1 MSGTSGSVRAIL
13 YALGANIG
21 IFVAKAVAAVITGSG
36 AMLAEAVHSL
46 ADCGNQG
53 LLLFGMKR
61 AKRPPTPDY
70 PLGYGKEVYFWSFLV
85 ALMLFSVGGAFS
97 VYEGIHKIL
106 QPEPIERPVI
116 GVAVL
121 AFSLAL
127 EWWSLR
133 ACLQEVNKTRGAHSL
148 WRWFRD
154 SRDSEMIVVFGEQL
168 AAILGL
174 AAALL
179 AVAVTL
185 ATGDP
190 IYDAIG
196 TLGIGVLLIVVAVFV
211 AIEVKALLIGQS
223 VAVEKRQAI
232 RAFLEGAAGGAQD
245 LQRDHAA
252 DGPGRDGG
260 DAGLPGRGHFVF
272 GAGAADQYRWRRRCA
287 RNSRT
292 CAGASSSPTTP
303 TERYLGSARQWMRT
317 FTNSPPFTGAKP
329 RSMPTRPWLRSSER
343 NGVRCRS
350 ARSRPAPRCRPGRR
364 RR

>member
-1 MSGTSGSVRAIL
+1 MSGKGDSVRTIL

-21 IFVAKAVAAVITGSG
+21 IFIAKAVAAAITGSG

-53 LLLFGMKR
+53 LLLWGMKQ

-97 VYEGIHKIL
+97 VYEGIHKML
-106 QPEPIERPVI
+106 EPEPIERPVI

-133 ACLQEVNKTRGAHSL
+133 ACLQEVNKTRGAQSL

-179 AVAVTL
+179 AVGVTL
-185 ATGDP
+185 YTGNP
-190 IYDAIG
+190 VYDAIG
-196 TLGIGVLLIVVAVFV
+196 TLLIGVLLIVIAVFV

-223 VAVEKRQAI
+223 VAADKREAI
-232 RAFLEGAAGGAQD
+232 RAYLEAHVHTLHNVIT
-245 LQRDHAA
+245 LQM
-252 DGPGRDGG
+252 GPDVMVAVKACLGHELTATEQVRRINEVE
-260 DAGLPGRGHFVF
+260 AGLR
-272 GAGAADQYRWRRRCA
+272 AGFPDVRWCFFEPDE
-287 RNSRT
+287 T
-292 CAGASSSPTTP
+292 D
-303 TERYLGSARQWMRT
+303 
-317 FTNSPPFTGAKP
+317 
-329 RSMPTRPWLRSSER
+329 
-343 NGVRCRS
+343 
-350 ARSRPAPRCRPGRR
+350 
-364 RR
+364 

>member
-1 MSGTSGSVRAIL
+1 MSDMSGSVRAIL
-13 YALGANIG
+13 YALGANLG
-21 IFVAKAVAAVITGSG
+21 IFVAKAVAAVVTGSG

-97 VYEGIHKIL
+97 VYEGIHKIF
-106 QPEPIERPVI
+106 QPEPIERPVV

-121 AFSLAL
+121 VFSLAL

-133 ACLQEVNKTRGAHSL
+133 ACLQEIDKTRGSTSL

-154 SRDSEMIVVFGEQL
+154 SRDSEMIVVFGEQI
-168 AAILGL
+168 ASIAGL

-185 ATGDP
+185 ATGNP
-190 IYDAIG
+190 LYDAIG
-196 TLGIGVLLIVVAVFV
+196 TVAIGVLLIVVAVFV

-223 VAVEKRQAI
+223 VDADKRIAI
-232 RAFLEGAAGGAQD
+232 RVFLENRPEVRKVHNVITLQLGPDVMVATKACFDPALPSPELVRQVNTVEAALRAQFPD
-245 LQRDHAA
+245 
-252 DGPGRDGG
+252 
-260 DAGLPGRGHFVF
+260 V
-272 GAGAADQYRWRRRCA
+272 RW
-287 RNSRT
+287 SFFE
-292 CAGASSSPTTP
+292 PDD
-303 TERYLGSARQWMRT
+303 ED
-317 FTNSPPFTGAKP
+317 
-329 RSMPTRPWLRSSER
+329 
-343 NGVRCRS
+343 
-350 ARSRPAPRCRPGRR
+350 
-364 RR
+364 

>member
-106 QPEPIERPVI
+106 HPEPIERPVI
-116 GVAVL
+116 AVAVL

-133 ACLQEVNKTRGAHSL
+133 ACLQEVNKTRGAQSL

-185 ATGDP
+185 ATGNP

-232 RAFLEGAAGGAQD
+232 RAFLEARPEVRKIFNVIT
-245 LQRDHAA
+245 LQM
-252 DGPGRDGG
+252 GPDVMV
-260 DAGLPGRGHFVF
+260 ATQ
-272 GAGAADQYRWRRRCA
+272 AC
-287 RNSRT
+287 
-292 CAGASSSPTTP
+292 
-303 TERYLGSARQWMRT
+303 LGEDI
-317 FTNSPPFTGAKP
+317 P
-329 RSMPTRPWLRSSER
+329 SSELVQR
-343 NGVRCRS
+343 INAVESALRAEFPDVRWS
-350 ARSRPAPRCRPGRR
+350 FFEPDDSD
-364 RR
+364 